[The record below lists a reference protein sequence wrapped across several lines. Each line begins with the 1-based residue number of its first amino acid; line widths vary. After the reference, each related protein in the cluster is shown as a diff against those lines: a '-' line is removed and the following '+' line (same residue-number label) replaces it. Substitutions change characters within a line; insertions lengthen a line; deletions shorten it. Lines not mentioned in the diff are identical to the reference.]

1 MNMIVQQTAAVAS
14 AMLSAANTPLTPQ
27 KLGRISAGGTRRMT
41 FLRRAMNS
49 DIEVNMDATRPGK
62 IIMSSITAALKEN
75 MVMREILKH
84 SRTLAVHFMLRS
96 CQSRDFSYLS
106 RASFIFFLP
115 ASEIS
120 SARA

>member
-1 MNMIVQQTAAVAS
+1 MSPFQLRLHTPFFRIFGNVIMNMIVQQTAAVAS

-27 KLGRISAGGTRRMT
+27 KLGRIRASGTRRMT

-49 DIEVNMDATRPGK
+49 DIEVNMDATWPGK

-84 SRTLAVHFMLRS
+84 SRTLAV
-96 CQSRDFSYLS
+96 
-106 RASFIFFLP
+106 
-115 ASEIS
+115 
-120 SARA
+120 

>member
-27 KLGRISAGGTRRMT
+27 KLGRI
-41 FLRRAMNS
+41 RAS
-49 DIEVNMDATRPGK
+49 IEVNMDATRPGK

-84 SRTLAVHFMLRS
+84 SRTLAV
-96 CQSRDFSYLS
+96 
-106 RASFIFFLP
+106 
-115 ASEIS
+115 
-120 SARA
+120 